1 MRLLIRSMNAR
12 PERIPIPSH
21 QRWEDFRERVLPA
34 ICLAAT
40 LAACGWLWQQQ
51 GRVAPFVHGEVGAEV
66 VDIRSP
72 VDGRL
77 QAVEGQPGGQW
88 ALFAPISAGATAAS
102 VELAAGEESKV
113 DLPAPIDGVVTRVS
127 GLPGQWIA
135 RGETIL
141 QIASSK
147 PTFITCHVPDNGAK
161 LPEPGTM
168 VDVRLRGGG
177 NRWAA
182 AEIEGIGP
190 IVASAIIYDGSTTG
204 ATTRGVPVRIALP
217 AELPL
222 KPGTLVDVRFPPGT
236 PM

>member
-1 MRLLIRSMNAR
+1 MNAR
-12 PERIPIPSH
+12 SERIPIPPAQS
-21 QRWEDFRERVLPA
+21 WENFRERVLPA

-40 LAACGWLWQQQ
+40 LGACGWLWQQQ
-51 GRVAPFVHGEVGAEV
+51 GRVAPFVHGEVGAEI

-77 QAVEGQPGGQW
+77 EPVEGQPNGQW
-88 ALFAPISAGATAAS
+88 PLFAPISSGATVAR
-102 VELAAGEESKV
+102 VEQAIGDDMAV
-113 DLPAPIDGVVTRVS
+113 DLPSPLDGVVTKVS
-127 GLPGQWIA
+127 GLPGQWIG

-147 PTFITCHVPDNGAK
+147 PTFITCHVPDNGSK
-161 LPEPGTM
+161 PPEPGTM
-168 VDVRLRGGG
+168 VAVRLRGGG

-190 IVASAIIYDGSTTG
+190 IVASAIIYDGTSTG
-204 ATTRGVPVRIALP
+204 ASIRGVPVRITLP
-217 AELPL
+217 TDLPL

>member
-1 MRLLIRSMNAR
+1 MNAR
-12 PERIPIPSH
+12 PERIPIPSA
-21 QRWEDFRERVLPA
+21 QRWENFRERVLPA

-40 LAACGWLWQQQ
+40 LGACGWLWQQQ
-51 GRVAPFVHGEVGAEV
+51 GRVAPFVHGEVGAQI
-66 VDIRSP
+66 VDVRSP

-77 QAVEGQPGGQW
+77 EPVEGQPDGQCP
-88 ALFAPISAGATAAS
+88 LFAKISVGATVAR
-102 VELAAGEESKV
+102 VGQDIGENTTV
-113 DLPAPIDGVVTRVS
+113 NLQAPIDGVITKVS
-127 GLPGQWIA
+127 GLPGQWIG

-161 LPEPGTM
+161 PPEPGTI
-168 VDVRLRGGG
+168 VAVRLRGGG

-190 IVASAIIYDGSTTG
+190 IVASAIIYDGTSAG
-204 ATTRGVPVRIALP
+204 ATTRGLPVRITLP
-217 AELPL
+217 TDLPL

>member
-1 MRLLIRSMNAR
+1 MNAR
-12 PERIPIPSH
+12 PERIPIPPAQS
-21 QRWEDFRERVLPA
+21 WENFRERVLPA

-40 LAACGWLWQQQ
+40 LGACGWLWQQQ
-51 GRVAPFVHGEVGAEV
+51 GRVAPFVHGEVGAEI

-77 QAVEGQPGGQW
+77 EPVEGQPNGQW
-88 ALFAPISAGATAAS
+88 PLFAPISSGATVAR
-102 VELAAGEESKV
+102 VELAAGEETSV
-113 DLPAPIDGVVTRVS
+113 DLPSPLDGVITKVG
-127 GLPGQWIA
+127 GLPGQWIG

-147 PTFITCHVPDNGAK
+147 PTFITCHVPDNGSK
-161 LPEPGTM
+161 PPEPGTM
-168 VDVRLRGGG
+168 VAVRLRGGG

-190 IVASAIIYDGSTTG
+190 IVASAIIYDGTSTG
-204 ATTRGVPVRIALP
+204 ASIRGVPVRITLP
-217 AELPL
+217 TDLPL

>member
-1 MRLLIRSMNAR
+1 MNAR
-12 PERIPIPSH
+12 PERIPIPSA
-21 QRWEDFRERVLPA
+21 QRWENFRERALPA

-51 GRVAPFVHGEVGAEV
+51 GRVAPFVHGEVGAEI

-77 QAVEGQPGGQW
+77 EPVEGQPGGQW
-88 ALFAPISAGATAAS
+88 PLFGKVSAGVTAARIA
-102 VELAAGEESKV
+102 LAVGEDSSL
-113 DLPAPIDGVVTRVS
+113 DLSAPIDGVVTKVS
-127 GLPGQWIA
+127 GLPGQWVG

-147 PTFITCHVPDNGAK
+147 PTFITCHVPDNGSK
-161 LPEPGTM
+161 PPEPGTM
-168 VDVRLRGGG
+168 VAVRLRGGG

-190 IVASAIIYDGSTTG
+190 IVASAIIYDGTSGG
-204 ATTRGVPVRIALP
+204 ATTRGLPVRITLP
-217 AELPL
+217 TDLPL

>member
-1 MRLLIRSMNAR
+1 MNAR
-12 PERIPIPSH
+12 PERIPIPSN
-21 QRWEDFRERVLPA
+21 QRWENFRERVLPA
-34 ICLAAT
+34 IFLAAT

-51 GRVAPFVHGEVGAEV
+51 GRVAPFVHGEVGAEI

-77 QAVEGQPGGQW
+77 AAVEGQPNGQW
-88 ALFAPISAGATAAS
+88 PLFAEIASGAPAAR
-102 VELAAGEESKV
+102 VESGSGENSFV
-113 DLPAPIDGVVTRVS
+113 DLPAPIDGIVTKVS

-147 PTFITCHVPDNGAK
+147 PTYITCHIPDNGAK
-161 LPEPGTM
+161 LPEAGTM
-168 VDVRLRGGG
+168 VAVRLRGGG

-190 IVASAIIYDGSTTG
+190 IVASAIIYDGTTTG
-204 ATTRGVPVRIALP
+204 ATTRGLPVRIALP
-217 AELPL
+217 TDLPL